1 MNDTPD
7 PRRIPA
13 PLRPPAGRPGQAKV
27 AIVDDHL
34 LFAEAL
40 EIALLMERYAVRRIV
55 LPGSGRTLASTAA
68 AMIRCHFDVALV
80 DLDLGRVG
88 DGLSLVSPLS
98 RAGTAVIVVTASE
111 GHDRWGECL
120 LAGAVKVLSKS
131 RSLDDILGT
140 VRRVHEG
147 RPVSTAAER
156 NDVLRA
162 SSACDGEQAELRARL
177 ARLTVRER
185 EVLGHLTR
193 GRGPVDIASLD
204 MVAQATVR
212 TQVKSILAKLEV
224 SSQIAAV
231 GIAHNAGWRAP
242 VS

>member
-1 MNDTPD
+1 MNGTPG
-7 PRRIPA
+7 PRQLPA
-13 PLRPPAGRPGQAKV
+13 PPGPDAGWPSQVKI

-55 LPGSGRTLASTAA
+55 LPDAGRTLASTAA

-80 DLDLGRVG
+80 DLELGRLG
-88 DGLSLVSPLS
+88 DGLSLVAPLA
-98 RAGTAVIVVTASE
+98 RAGTAVIVVTAS
-111 GHDRWGECL
+111 GDHGRWGECL
-120 LAGAVKVLSKS
+120 LEGAVKVVSKS

-147 RPVSTAAER
+147 RSVITAEDR
-156 NDVLRA
+156 NDLLRA
-162 SSACDGEQAELRARL
+162 ASASQSEQAELRARL
-177 ARLTVRER
+177 ARLTARER

-212 TQVKSILAKLEV
+212 TQVKSILTKLEV

-231 GIAHNAGWRAP
+231 GIAHNVGWRAP